1 MKTWAK
7 ILSISLLVLSVVGWF
22 GPSNYKQGKRHLERG
37 EYVKALEALTN
48 ALNEDPDNAKIH
60 RELGIAYYRTEQYQ
74 QALTELEQAKEK
86 LEKDGKVMF
95 YLGMTHERLEQYDK
109 AIEAYSNYS
118 KLGRFSSLKREIQ
131 RRIQWLIQKQAA
143 QWVKGRMDMEKNIN
157 PASIPDNTI
166 AVTYF
171 KPFGVSAELEPL
183 HKGLTE
189 LLIADLSLVEELQ
202 VLERIKLKEIYDEL
216 GLASTDLVDKS
227 TAPRIGKLMGAS
239 SVVTGIFTG
248 LGDDEWRID
257 PTLGRIKIAESL
269 GLERLE
275 GKIAA
280 FLETEKRLVMDILR
294 NLGIELTQEEEEE
307 IARNIPTNSLS
318 AFLAYCRGLDY
329 MDKGMHREAAR
340 AFENA
345 VSIDPDF
352 NQAREKLTGVN
363 LLSQPVGSI
372 GQLESAWD
380 SALSAEAGKD
390 AMLNA
395 TLGSIAQGGVKSAP
409 NSELG
414 TDTAPT
420 EIDLEVV
427 IRW

>member
-1 MKTWAK
+1 MRMWAK
-7 ILSISLLVLSVVGWF
+7 ILSIPLLALLVMGWF
-22 GPSNYKQGKRHLERG
+22 GPSNYRQGKRHLERG
-37 EYVKALEALTN
+37 EYVQALEALTN

-60 RELGIAYYRTEQYQ
+60 RDLGTAYYRTEQYQ
-74 QALTELEQAKEK
+74 QALTELDQAKEK
-86 LEKDGKVMF
+86 LKKDGQVMF
-95 YLGMTHERLEQYDK
+95 FLGMTHERLEQYDK

-143 QWVKGRMDMEKNIN
+143 QWVKERMEMEKRIN

-171 KPFGVSAELEPL
+171 KPFGVSEELEPL
-183 HKGLTE
+183 HKGLTD
-189 LLIADLSLVEELQ
+189 LLIADLSLVEALQ

-227 TAPRIGKLMGAS
+227 TTPRIGRLMGAS

-257 PTLGRIKIAESL
+257 PTLGRIKVGESL

-275 GKIAA
+275 GEIAA
-280 FLETEKRLVMDILR
+280 FLETEKQLVMEILR
-294 NLGIELTQEEEEE
+294 NLGIELTQEEEEK
-307 IARNIPTNSLS
+307 IAQNIPTTSLS

-329 MDKGMHREAAR
+329 TDQGMYREAAR
-340 AFENA
+340 AFDNA
-345 VSIDPDF
+345 VSIDPGF
-352 NQAREKLTGVN
+352 NQARESATGAKL
-363 LLSQPVGSI
+363 LFQPVG
-372 GQLESAWD
+372 GVGTLESAWD
-380 SALSAEAGKD
+380 STLSAEAGKD
-390 AMLNA
+390 ALLNA
-395 TLGSIAQGGVKSAP
+395 TVGSIAQGDVKSAP
-409 NSELG
+409 SSELG
-414 TDTAPT
+414 IDTTPT
-420 EIDLEVV
+420 EIELEVV

>member
-1 MKTWAK
+1 
-7 ILSISLLVLSVVGWF
+7 
-22 GPSNYKQGKRHLERG
+22 
-37 EYVKALEALTN
+37 
-48 ALNEDPDNAKIH
+48 
-60 RELGIAYYRTEQYQ
+60 
-74 QALTELEQAKEK
+74 
-86 LEKDGKVMF
+86 
-95 YLGMTHERLEQYDK
+95 
-109 AIEAYSNYS
+109 
-118 KLGRFSSLKREIQ
+118 
-131 RRIQWLIQKQAA
+131 
-143 QWVKGRMDMEKNIN
+143 
-157 PASIPDNTI
+157 
-166 AVTYF
+166 
-171 KPFGVSAELEPL
+171 
-183 HKGLTE
+183 
-189 LLIADLSLVEELQ
+189 
-202 VLERIKLKEIYDEL
+202 
-216 GLASTDLVDKS
+216 
-227 TAPRIGKLMGAS
+227 
-239 SVVTGIFTG
+239 
-248 LGDDEWRID
+248 
-257 PTLGRIKIAESL
+257 
-269 GLERLE
+269 
-275 GKIAA
+275 
-280 FLETEKRLVMDILR
+280 
-294 NLGIELTQEEEEE
+294 
-307 IARNIPTNSLS
+307 
-318 AFLAYCRGLDY
+318 